1 MPAVGVAVG
10 RGSNERTR
18 AQRNFRF
25 SCELG
30 LHSFDRQV
38 SFGYTVS
45 FSSSVIQLGVHLSVH
60 PRETRG
66 RRMGMGIVTDHT
78 HRNRAGGSDVPYEQI
93 GSSVIHGNARDH
105 VRRNL
110 TARPEAL

>member
-38 SFGYTVS
+38 SFSYTVS
-45 FSSSVIQLGVHLSVH
+45 FSQVSFS
-60 PRETRG
+60 
-66 RRMGMGIVTDHT
+66 
-78 HRNRAGGSDVPYEQI
+78 
-93 GSSVIHGNARDH
+93 
-105 VRRNL
+105 
-110 TARPEAL
+110 